1 MSVDENGDTASFG
14 EPDTGF
20 PRKAVLRYRLQRS
33 IEKLEE
39 LRRTPYGTMPTNPM
53 PPLMFE
59 VRDYSDPGLAVEA
72 GAAAL
77 RESLPNGQL
86 DRTVAAYNLL
96 RQGTEDLGRWLRARG
111 VPV

>member
-1 MSVDENGDTASFG
+1 MSADETLGATAS
-14 EPDTGF
+14 EDPDTGF

-33 IEKLEE
+33 LDHLET
-39 LRRTPYGTMPTNPM
+39 LRRTPNGTMTTMPS
-53 PPLMFE
+53 PPLVYE
-59 VRDYSDPGLAVEA
+59 VRDYADPGLAVEA
-72 GAAAL
+72 GAQAL